1 MGTVL
6 RPAAPPG
13 VPERRAVRWL
23 ALCGVLLV
31 ALAGTL
37 AGGAWVPLRWGPDTV
52 MVLDATGRP
61 APDAWRRAASLLR
74 QRLAAAGYGDPRTTV
89 TGARTVTVR
98 VGGGADPEA
107 LHRLVA

>member
-23 ALCGVLLV
+23 ALCGVVLV

-61 APDAWRRAASLLR
+61 APDALRRAASLLR
-74 QRLAAAGYGDPRTTV
+74 QRLPAARDRQPPPPGTRTGTRPARGGGGGDPQS
-89 TGARTVTVR
+89 
-98 VGGGADPEA
+98 
-107 LHRLVA
+107 LHRPT